1 MLTELKELEKKIA
14 YEEGQVYFLFSCDH
28 VPMSLSDLCA
38 LKEILVKNKVIAKD
52 DNVSL
57 KMIDDP
63 LTDMEGICRQW
74 HIDDEISAG
83 LLHIVQNSDCYY
95 LVWADGTYSA
105 YGYLWSE
112 CRIIYKDKEFI
123 LLEFYICD

>member
-14 YEEGQVYFLFSCDH
+14 YEEGQISFFFACDL
-28 VPMSLSDLCA
+28 VPMSLSDLGP

-57 KMIDDP
+57 TMIDDP
-63 LTDMEGICRQW
+63 LTDMGGICREW
-74 HIDDEISAG
+74 HLDDEISAR
-83 LLHIVQNSDCYY
+83 LLHIVQKADCYY
-95 LVWADGTYSA
+95 LVRADGTYSA

-112 CRIIYKDKEFI
+112 CRIVYKDNEFI
-123 LLEFYICD
+123 LLEFHICD